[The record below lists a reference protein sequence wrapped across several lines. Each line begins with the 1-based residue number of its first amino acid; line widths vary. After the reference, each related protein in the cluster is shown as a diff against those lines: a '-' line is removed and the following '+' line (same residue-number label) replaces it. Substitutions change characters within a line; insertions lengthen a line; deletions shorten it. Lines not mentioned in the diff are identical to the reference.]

1 MRDQE
6 VEFSKSNGLSKGQ
19 TRKFHVQGTQG
30 EGCVCSEHHLLQC
43 KTRHFCY
50 RSNYY
55 AKSFL
60 IQKGSDGRICFWD
73 KDARTRIKLIP
84 DPKETSKV
92 GYQKYKVVP
101 VVDAA
106 FNYNGK

>member
-1 MRDQE
+1 MDSLKDKQE
-6 VEFSKSNGLSKGQ
+6 NFTFKAHREKDVYAVNTICFNVK
-19 TRKFHVQGTQG
+19 HGTFATG
-30 EGCVCSEHHLLQC
+30 V
-43 KTRHFCY
+43 
-50 RSNYY
+50 NYY